1 MVNHTYTLRMVNDIG
16 STAQYI
22 TTDFKEIEKVFSF
35 FLNMGYWATLR
46 IVTTRGRRKHFIL
59 WRNNNLIQED
69 RL

>member
-35 FLNMGYWATLR
+35 FLNMGYWGNLEDCDNERKEKTFYTLA
-46 IVTTRGRRKHFIL
+46 K
-59 WRNNNLIQED
+59 Q
-69 RL
+69 